1 MYSELT
7 KMEGKRIVIRTF
19 GYFDIFVDGETIPFS
34 CKKAKE
40 LLALLV
46 DRRGGFVTTGDAI
59 SYLWE
64 DECTEKRIKDINPR
78 CNVTKYD
85 IFLNEE
91 TKKILFNNKIDYLVD
106 SCDTVTTK
114 IMLIRECLNRNI
126 KFISSMGTGNK
137 FDPTKLKIMDL
148 KKTSYDPL
156 AKVIRHEINKLNI
169 KDDITVLSS
178 TEMPVKTGIRTPASY
193 SVVPNTAGIL
203 IADYILKDIL
213 NDSVIKV

>member
-64 DECTEKRIKDINPR
+64 DECTEKRIKDKFRKVVKELRRTLNAYGIERVLHRVNQESR
-78 CNVTKYD
+78 IRTEHVECDLYDYLEDEEKHKKLFKGVYMTNYSWAENNFGNVVESKRIMGNIAKIGRLLSD
-85 IFLNEE
+85 SLPIFLKRFYWTTHSLYSFLIVNVCC
-91 TKKILFNNKIDYLVD
+91 KRNK
-106 SCDTVTTK
+106 
-114 IMLIRECLNRNI
+114 N
-126 KFISSMGTGNK
+126 
-137 FDPTKLKIMDL
+137 
-148 KKTSYDPL
+148 
-156 AKVIRHEINKLNI
+156 
-169 KDDITVLSS
+169 
-178 TEMPVKTGIRTPASY
+178 
-193 SVVPNTAGIL
+193 
-203 IADYILKDIL
+203 
-213 NDSVIKV
+213 

>member
-64 DECTEKRIKDINPR
+64 DECTEKRTKDK
-78 CNVTKYD
+78 C
-85 IFLNEE
+85 
-91 TKKILFNNKIDYLVD
+91 
-106 SCDTVTTK
+106 
-114 IMLIRECLNRNI
+114 IRNR
-126 KFISSMGTGNK
+126 KS
-137 FDPTKLKIMDL
+137 
-148 KKTSYDPL
+148 
-156 AKVIRHEINKLNI
+156 
-169 KDDITVLSS
+169 
-178 TEMPVKTGIRTPASY
+178 PAPGKSGEPY
-193 SVVPNTAGIL
+193 PHRACGV
-203 IADYILKDIL
+203 
-213 NDSVIKV
+213 

>member
-64 DECTEKRIKDINPR
+64 DECTEKRIKD
-78 CNVTKYD
+78 
-85 IFLNEE
+85 
-91 TKKILFNNKIDYLVD
+91 
-106 SCDTVTTK
+106 
-114 IMLIRECLNRNI
+114 
-126 KFISSMGTGNK
+126 KFR
-137 FDPTKLKIMDL
+137 
-148 KKTSYDPL
+148 
-156 AKVIRHEINKLNI
+156 KVIKELRRTLNAYGIERVLHRVNQEKHKKLFKGVYMTN
-169 KDDITVLSS
+169 
-178 TEMPVKTGIRTPASY
+178 Y
-193 SVVPNTAGIL
+193 SWAENTLGTL
-203 IADYILKDIL
+203 L
-213 NDSVIKV
+213 NQKE

>member
-64 DECTEKRIKDINPR
+64 DECTEKRIKD
-78 CNVTKYD
+78 K
-85 IFLNEE
+85 FLVG
-91 TKKILFNNKIDYLVD
+91 NKIKINNYHFCK
-106 SCDTVTTK
+106 STVTYY
-114 IMLIRECLNRNI
+114 
-126 KFISSMGTGNK
+126 F
-137 FDPTKLKIMDL
+137 
-148 KKTSYDPL
+148 
-156 AKVIRHEINKLNI
+156 
-169 KDDITVLSS
+169 
-178 TEMPVKTGIRTPASY
+178 
-193 SVVPNTAGIL
+193 
-203 IADYILKDIL
+203 
-213 NDSVIKV
+213 

>member
-64 DECTEKRIKDINPR
+64 HVECDL
-78 CNVTKYD
+78 Y
-85 IFLNEE
+85 
-91 TKKILFNNKIDYLVD
+91 DYLEDEEKHKKLFKGVYMTNY
-106 SCDTVTTK
+106 SWAENTLGT
-114 IMLIRECLNRNI
+114 LLNQ
-126 KFISSMGTGNK
+126 K
-137 FDPTKLKIMDL
+137 
-148 KKTSYDPL
+148 
-156 AKVIRHEINKLNI
+156 E
-169 KDDITVLSS
+169 
-178 TEMPVKTGIRTPASY
+178 
-193 SVVPNTAGIL
+193 
-203 IADYILKDIL
+203 
-213 NDSVIKV
+213 

>member
-64 DECTEKRIKDINPR
+64 DECTEKRIKDKFR
-78 CNVTKYD
+78 KVVKELRRT
-85 IFLNEE
+85 LNAYGIE
-91 TKKILFNNKIDYLVD
+91 
-106 SCDTVTTK
+106 
-114 IMLIRECLNRNI
+114 R
-126 KFISSMGTGNK
+126 
-137 FDPTKLKIMDL
+137 
-148 KKTSYDPL
+148 
-156 AKVIRHEINKLNI
+156 
-169 KDDITVLSS
+169 VLHRVNQESR
-178 TEMPVKTGIRTPASY
+178 IRTEHEEKHKKLFKGVYMTNY
-193 SVVPNTAGIL
+193 SWAENTLGTL
-203 IADYILKDIL
+203 L
-213 NDSVIKV
+213 NQKE

>member
-64 DECTEKRIKDINPR
+64 DECTEKRIKDKFR
-78 CNVTKYD
+78 KVVKELRRT
-85 IFLNEE
+85 LN
-91 TKKILFNNKIDYLVD
+91 L
-106 SCDTVTTK
+106 S
-114 IMLIRECLNRNI
+114 LIHI
-126 KFISSMGTGNK
+126 
-137 FDPTKLKIMDL
+137 
-148 KKTSYDPL
+148 
-156 AKVIRHEINKLNI
+156 
-169 KDDITVLSS
+169 
-178 TEMPVKTGIRTPASY
+178 
-193 SVVPNTAGIL
+193 
-203 IADYILKDIL
+203 
-213 NDSVIKV
+213 

>member
-64 DECTEKRIKDINPR
+64 DECTEKRIKDKFR
-78 CNVTKYD
+78 KVVKELRRT
-85 IFLNEE
+85 LNAYGIE
-91 TKKILFNNKIDYLVD
+91 
-106 SCDTVTTK
+106 
-114 IMLIRECLNRNI
+114 R
-126 KFISSMGTGNK
+126 
-137 FDPTKLKIMDL
+137 
-148 KKTSYDPL
+148 
-156 AKVIRHEINKLNI
+156 
-169 KDDITVLSS
+169 VLHR
-178 TEMPVKTGIRTPASY
+178 V
-193 SVVPNTAGIL
+193 N
-203 IADYILKDIL
+203 
-213 NDSVIKV
+213 